1 MTKEE
6 FITRVKALVAEMKE
20 IEQEI
25 KNVQEQYKSTYPV
38 QPGDMCLDSQ
48 GKVCWIKDVSFWQ
61 YEPESVD
68 IVVNYQKADGTR
80 AKRALHLYSENIK
93 KIETYDASHLAY

>member
-6 FITRVKALVAEMKE
+6 FITRIKALVAEKAE

-38 QPGDMCLDSQ
+38 QPGDMCLDCQ

-68 IVVNYQKADGTR
+68 ITVNYQKADGTR

-93 KIETYDASHLAY
+93 KIETYNASHLEY